1 MFNGNTKQGLNKMTR
16 NKTARKVTPWQAK
29 QKLERIENTIMAISA
44 SFGFVLL
51 LSFPYFVQYFN

>member
-1 MFNGNTKQGLNKMTR
+1 MTR

-29 QKLERIENTIMAISA
+29 QKRERIENTIMAISA
-44 SFGFVLL
+44 VFGFVLL